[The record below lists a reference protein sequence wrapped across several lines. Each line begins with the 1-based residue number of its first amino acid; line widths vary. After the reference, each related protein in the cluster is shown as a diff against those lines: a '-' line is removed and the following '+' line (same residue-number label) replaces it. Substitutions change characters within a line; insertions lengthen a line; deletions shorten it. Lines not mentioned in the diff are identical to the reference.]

1 MFKIKFVLIIIIGVL
16 AFCVASSNY
25 ALEEASGEHVRV
37 RWLAPSIFEER
48 ITEKIGFYFEV
59 DPGWHVY
66 WRNPGDS
73 GEAPRFD
80 IEAQGAS
87 FGKIEWPFPT
97 RLRVEHFTNLGY
109 EGNVA
114 YLFDLRPK
122 FGAPKVSLNTDLE
135 WLVCK
140 VECIPGRGT
149 MTLSRP
155 VEKQSKWVEEDL
167 TLRDRFAEKLPISQ
181 ESSPWMLDS
190 LVLQG
195 KDHIRLLTEA
205 RKKGRAPQVFP
216 LDGKIFSPDKPI
228 MERDGNMFVYL
239 FKRQPDV
246 EIPES
251 VSFVLSDG
259 YRAWKFDDVAFDSP
273 LPAAKWRPLWLI
285 ILAALAGGVI
295 LNLMPCVFPVLSI
308 KLFGL
313 IGGGYNSGSRLR
325 EGLLYSAG
333 VVLTFGI
340 LGLLLLILRA
350 GGSSI
355 GWGFQLQSP
364 AVVLA
369 LIVLF
374 WVMALSFHGV
384 FEFGHHL
391 VKVAGL
397 SKGGTFVTGVLAV
410 FVAAPC
416 TGPFMGVA
424 LGTATVLPPLE
435 AMLIFIC
442 MGIGLAAPF
451 LILCICP
458 PLMSRLPSPGPWM
471 DKLRQLLAFPL
482 YATVIWLLWVFGRM
496 EGETGWLLGTSM
508 VLLVTFAL
516 WMIRNY
522 SGVVSVISW
531 MILIISLP
539 AGFLLL
545 DKEEQKPLPV
555 TMGWKEYDPQLL
567 KQAQKEKRSVFID
580 YTAAWCVTCQVN
592 KKRVLDKEKT
602 LKIFQD
608 NGVLLLRADWTREDP
623 VITESL
629 AALGRNSIPVY
640 AWYPAGAKRPQIL
653 PQILQEYMIVDL
665 FDESS
670 FSKEDQDK
678 EEKSSSSR

>member
-1 MFKIKFVLIIIIGVL
+1 MLKIKSVLIIVIGIL
-16 AFCVASSNY
+16 AFGCGSCIY
-25 ALEEASGEHVRV
+25 AQEQASGEHVRI
-37 RWLAPSIFEER
+37 RWLAPSIFEEKVS
-48 ITEKIGFYFEV
+48 EKIGFYFEV
-59 DPGWHVY
+59 DLGWHVY
-66 WRNPGDS
+66 WQNSGDS
-73 GEAPRFD
+73 GAPPRFD
-80 IEAQGAS
+80 IDAEGAS
-87 FGKIEWPFPT
+87 LGKIEWPFPT
-97 RLRVEHFTNLGY
+97 RLRVEHLTNLGY
-109 EGNVA
+109 KGNVA
-114 YLFDLRPK
+114 YLFDLKPK
-122 FGAPKVSLNTDLE
+122 PGAQEVSLKADLE

-140 VECIPGRGT
+140 IECIPGRGT

-155 VEKQSKWVEEDL
+155 VEKQSKWALEDL
-167 TLRDRFAEKLPISQ
+167 EVRNQFAERVPLPQ
-181 ESSPWMLDS
+181 ESSPWRLDS
-190 LVLQG
+190 LALQG
-195 KDHIRLLTEA
+195 KDRIRLLVEA
-205 RKKGRAPQVFP
+205 RTQGRAPQVFP
-216 LDGKIFSPDKPI
+216 LNGKVFSPAKPI
-228 MERDGNMFVYL
+228 MERDGDTFVYI
-239 FKRQPDV
+239 FKRQTDV
-246 EIPES
+246 EIPAAA
-251 VSFVLSDG
+251 SFVLSDG
-259 YRAWKFDDVAFDSP
+259 HRAWEFDEVAFSSP

-285 ILAALAGGVI
+285 ILAAFAGGVI

-313 IGGGYNSGSRLR
+313 IGGGYSSGSRLR

-333 VVLTFGI
+333 VVLTFTA
-340 LGLLLLILRA
+340 LGLLLLVLRA

-364 AVVLA
+364 SVVLA

-374 WVMALSFHGV
+374 WVMAMSFHGV

-391 VKVAGL
+391 VRVAGL
-397 SKGGTFVTGVLAV
+397 SQGGTFATGVLAV

-435 AMLIFIC
+435 AMLIFVC

-451 LILCICP
+451 LILCISP
-458 PLMSRLPSPGPWM
+458 ALMNRLPSPGPWM

-516 WMIRNY
+516 LMIRNY
-522 SGVVSVISW
+522 SGIVRVISW
-531 MILIISLP
+531 GVLIISLP
-539 AGFLLL
+539 VGFMLLG
-545 DKEEQKPLPV
+545 KEEQKSLPI
-555 TMGWKEYDPQLL
+555 TMGWKKYDPQLL
-567 KQAQKEKRSVFID
+567 KQAQQEKRSVFVD

-602 LKIFQD
+602 LKVFQE

-653 PQILQEYMIVDL
+653 PQILQEYMIIDL
-665 FDESS
+665 FDESEG
-670 FSKEDQDK
+670 SKKDLNK
-678 EEKSSSSR
+678 EGKPSSSR